1 MKVSASFLSSQNIA
15 TDLKKLNDTDIDYI
29 HVDFMDGKFV
39 PNKTLPFRQMKHIY
53 EFTSKRLDVHLM
65 VEKPKKWIS
74 KFATLNTE
82 FITIHLETEDVITS
96 LEQIHTY
103 GIKAGL
109 SIKPD
114 TAIEEVVP
122 YLPYVDLI
130 LVMAVEPGKGGQEF
144 MEDTVQR
151 VKDLKKLLKKYK
163 ANIEISVDGGINNE
177 HAKKLKNADILVSG
191 FYITSSDDFQKQ
203 IDSLRV

>member
-82 FITIHLETEDVITS
+82 FITIHLETEDIITS

-177 HAKKLKNADILVSG
+177 YAKKLKNADILVSG